1 MSEIG
6 SIDDIKTERFPI
18 LIKDNYREWIDLVED
33 ALTSKGLWK
42 YATGSIEEFEDSS
55 EKEDYLRNDAE
66 AVIFLKQ
73 AVGRDNRVY
82 LIGIRRSK
90 DILEKLKALNDRPIE
105 ERVQFLLSQFYGFK
119 GLSTVD
125 LSASRLTQL

>member
-18 LIKDNYREWIDLVED
+18 LTKDNYREWIDLVED

-42 YATGSIEEFEDSS
+42 YAIGSIEEFEDSS
-55 EKEDYLRNDAE
+55 EKEDYLRNDAK
-66 AVIFLKQ
+66 A
-73 AVGRDNRVY
+73 
-82 LIGIRRSK
+82 
-90 DILEKLKALNDRPIE
+90 DILEKLKALNNGPIK

-119 GLSTVD
+119 GLLTVD

>member
-18 LIKDNYREWIDLVED
+18 LTKDNYREWIDL
-33 ALTSKGLWK
+33 K
-42 YATGSIEEFEDSS
+42 YAIGSIEDFEDSS
-55 EKEDYLRNDAE
+55 EKEDYLRNDAK

-105 ERVQFLLSQFYGFK
+105 ERVQFLLSQFYRFK
-119 GLSTVD
+119 GLLTVD
-125 LSASRLTQL
+125 L

>member
-18 LIKDNYREWIDLVED
+18 LTKDNYREWIDLVED

-55 EKEDYLRNDAE
+55 EKEDYLRNDAK

-73 AVGRDNRVY
+73 AVGRDNRVH

-105 ERVQFLLSQFYGFK
+105 ERIQFLLS
-119 GLSTVD
+119 
-125 LSASRLTQL
+125 